1 MIHESEIRCPSRI
14 NVGQI
19 PSSLLRGRGLETMD
33 SRDDRSESTPEEIP
47 PSTHEDGEGTDHR
60 EEDTYGDEV

>member
-1 MIHESEIRCPSRI
+1 
-14 NVGQI
+14 
-19 PSSLLRGRGLETMD
+19 MD